1 MSHTLF
7 PLEDNELPFSELN
20 WIDVRSEGEFED
32 GHVIGSINIPILNN
46 EHRILVGTSYK
57 QEGKDSA
64 EELGYKLVSPL
75 FEQLIAEA
83 KKHVKENKI
92 VVYCARGGMR
102 SQIFSDLLSK
112 EGIEVMRLKDG
123 YKRYR
128 NWCLEK
134 FTRPHK
140 LIVMSGKTGSQ
151 KTERLFGLHE
161 VGEAV
166 IDLEGLAHHKGSA
179 FGALGQPAQPT
190 QEHFE
195 NKLAHALFFELKK
208 DQPVWYENES
218 RLIGK
223 VRIPDTLFNTIV
235 RSPRVEIQPS
245 FENRFEFLM
254 ENYGCYSNEE
264 LIEKTQLLTKRMGLE
279 ANKKS
284 IESLENGDKN
294 EWLTLLMHYYD
305 KAYEQ
310 GRLKQAVQPKTI
322 QVQITE
328 NTTHADII
336 AAKEILLS

>member
-7 PLEDNELPFSELN
+7 PLEDNELPFFELN

-75 FEQLIAEA
+75 FAQLIAEA

-112 EGIEVMRLKDG
+112 EGIEVLRLKDG

-179 FGALGQPAQPT
+179 FGSLGLPEQPS
-190 QEHFE
+190 QEQFE
-195 NKLAHALFFELKK
+195 NNLGHALYFELKK
-208 DQPVWYENES
+208 NLPVWYENES
-218 RLIGK
+218 RFIGK
-223 VRIPDTLFNTIV
+223 IRVPDPIFNRIV
-235 RSPRVEIQPS
+235 KSPRIEIEPS
-245 FENRFEFLM
+245 FENRFQFLM
-254 ENYGCYSNEE
+254 ENYGCFSNDE
-264 LIEKTQLLTKRMGLE
+264 LIEKTELLTKRMGLE

-284 IESLENGDKN
+284 IEALENGDKN

-322 QVQITE
+322 QLTITE
-328 NTTHADII
+328 HSTSADII

>member
-1 MSHTLF
+1 
-7 PLEDNELPFSELN
+7 
-20 WIDVRSEGEFED
+20 
-32 GHVIGSINIPILNN
+32 
-46 EHRILVGTSYK
+46 
-57 QEGKDSA
+57 
-64 EELGYKLVSPL
+64 
-75 FEQLIAEA
+75 
-83 KKHVKENKI
+83 
-92 VVYCARGGMR
+92 MR

-112 EGIEVMRLKDG
+112 EGIEVLRLKDG

-134 FTRPHK
+134 FSREHSS
-140 LIVMSGKTGSQ
+140 IVLSGKTGSQ
-151 KTERLFGLHE
+151 KTEHLLGLHS

-179 FGALGQPAQPT
+179 FGALGQPEQPT

-235 RSPRVEIQPS
+235 SSPRVEIQPS

-254 ENYGCYSNEE
+254 ENYGCFSAEE

-284 IESLENGDKN
+284 IEALENGDKN

-322 QVQITE
+322 QIQITE
-328 NTTHADII
+328 NTTHIDII

>member
-32 GHVIGSINIPILNN
+32 GHVISSINIPILNN

-112 EGIEVMRLKDG
+112 EGIEVLRLKDG

-134 FTRPHK
+134 FSREHSS
-140 LIVMSGKTGSQ
+140 IVLSGKTGSQ
-151 KTERLFGLHE
+151 KTERLFGLKNE
-161 VGEAV
+161 GESV

-179 FGALGQPAQPT
+179 FGSLGLPEQPS
-190 QEHFE
+190 QEQFE
-195 NKLAHALFFELKK
+195 NNLAHALYFELKK
-208 DQPVWYENES
+208 NLPVWYENES
-218 RLIGK
+218 RFIGK
-223 VRIPDTLFNTIV
+223 IRVPDPIFNRIV
-235 RSPRVEIQPS
+235 KSPRVEIEPS
-245 FENRFEFLM
+245 FENRFQFLM
-254 ENYGCYSNEE
+254 ENYGCFSNEA

-279 ANKKS
+279 ANKKA
-284 IESLENGDKN
+284 IEAIENGAKD
-294 EWLTLLMHYYD
+294 EWLNLLMHYYD
-305 KAYEQ
+305 KAYDQ
-310 GRLKQAVQPKTI
+310 GRIKLSFQPKFINVPLEETLGLHLI
-322 QVQITE
+322 L
-328 NTTHADII
+328 
-336 AAKEILLS
+336 AAKEKLLS

>member
-1 MSHTLF
+1 
-7 PLEDNELPFSELN
+7 
-20 WIDVRSEGEFED
+20 
-32 GHVIGSINIPILNN
+32 
-46 EHRILVGTSYK
+46 
-57 QEGKDSA
+57 
-64 EELGYKLVSPL
+64 
-75 FEQLIAEA
+75 
-83 KKHVKENKI
+83 
-92 VVYCARGGMR
+92 
-102 SQIFSDLLSK
+102 
-112 EGIEVMRLKDG
+112 
-123 YKRYR
+123 
-128 NWCLEK
+128 
-134 FTRPHK
+134 
-140 LIVMSGKTGSQ
+140 MSGKTGSQ

-179 FGALGQPAQPT
+179 FGALGQLAQPT

-223 VRIPDTLFNTIV
+223 VRIPDPLFDKIV
-235 RSPRVEIQPS
+235 IAPRVEIQPS
-245 FENRFEFLM
+245 FENRFDFLM
-254 ENYGCYSNEE
+254 ENYGCFPSNE

-284 IESLENGDKN
+284 IEALENGDKT

-322 QVQITE
+322 QLPITE
-328 NTTHADII
+328 NSTPADII

>member
-7 PLEDNELPFSELN
+7 PLDDFEFPFQELN
-20 WIDVRSEGEFED
+20 WIDVRSEGEFD
-32 GHVIGSINIPILNN
+32 SGHIPGAFNIPILNN
-46 EHRILVGTSYK
+46 EHRVLVGTSYK

-64 EELGYKLVSPL
+64 VELGYKLVSPL
-75 FEQLIAEA
+75 FESLVAQAMTF
-83 KKHVKENKI
+83 VKENKI

-112 EGIEVMRLKDG
+112 EGVEVLRLKDG

-134 FTRPHK
+134 FTRPQK

-161 VGEAV
+161 AGEAV

-208 DQPVWYENES
+208 ELPVWYENES

-223 VRIPDTLFNTIV
+223 IRIPDPLFDKIV
-235 RSPRVEIQPS
+235 NAPRIEIQPS
-245 FENRFEFLM
+245 FENRFDFLM
-254 ENYGCYSNEE
+254 ENYGCFSNDE
-264 LIEKTQLLTKRMGLE
+264 LIEKTELLTKRMGLE

-284 IESLENGDKN
+284 IEALENGDKN

-322 QVQITE
+322 QVPITE
-328 NTTHADII
+328 DTRPADII

>member
-7 PLEDNELPFSELN
+7 PLEDNELPFSDLN
-20 WIDVRSEGEFED
+20 WIDVRSEGEFEA
-32 GHVIGSINIPILNN
+32 GHVIGAINVPILNN

-83 KKHVKENKI
+83 KKYVKENKI

-112 EGIEVMRLKDG
+112 EGIEVLRLKDG

-134 FTRPHK
+134 FSRVHSSVV
-140 LIVMSGKTGSQ
+140 LSGKTGSQ
-151 KTERLFGLHE
+151 KTERLFGLHS

-179 FGALGQPAQPT
+179 FGALGQPEQPT

-208 DQPVWYENES
+208 EQPIWYENES

-235 RSPRVEIQPS
+235 RSPRIEIQPS
-245 FENRFEFLM
+245 FENRFDFLM
-254 ENYGCYSNEE
+254 ENYGCFSNEE

-279 ANKKS
+279 ANKQS
-284 IESLENGDKN
+284 IEALENGDKN

-322 QVQITE
+322 QLPITE
-328 NTTHADII
+328 NSTPADII

>member
-32 GHVIGSINIPILNN
+32 GHVIGSISIPILNN

-75 FEQLIAEA
+75 FAQLIAEA

-112 EGIEVMRLKDG
+112 EGVEVLRLKDG

-134 FTRPHK
+134 FTRPHQ

-151 KTERLFGLHE
+151 KTERLFGLKNE
-161 VGEAV
+161 GESV

-179 FGALGQPAQPT
+179 FGSLGLPEQPS
-190 QEHFE
+190 QEQFE
-195 NKLAHALFFELKK
+195 NNLAHALYFELKK
-208 DQPVWYENES
+208 NLPVWYENES
-218 RLIGK
+218 RFIGK
-223 VRIPDTLFNTIV
+223 IRVPDPIFNRIV
-235 RSPRVEIQPS
+235 KSPRVEIEPS
-245 FENRFEFLM
+245 FENRFQFLM
-254 ENYGCYSNEE
+254 ENYGCFSNEE
-264 LIEKTQLLTKRMGLE
+264 LIEKTKLLTKRMGLE
-279 ANKKS
+279 ANKKA
-284 IESLENGDKN
+284 IEAIENGDKKT
-294 EWLTLLMHYYD
+294 WLNLLMHYYD
-305 KAYEQ
+305 KAYDQ
-310 GRLKQAVQPKTI
+310 GRIKLSFQPKFINVPLEETLGLH
-322 QVQITE
+322 E
-328 NTTHADII
+328 II
-336 AAKEILLS
+336 AAKEKLLS

>member
-1 MSHTLF
+1 
-7 PLEDNELPFSELN
+7 
-20 WIDVRSEGEFED
+20 
-32 GHVIGSINIPILNN
+32 
-46 EHRILVGTSYK
+46 
-57 QEGKDSA
+57 
-64 EELGYKLVSPL
+64 
-75 FEQLIAEA
+75 
-83 KKHVKENKI
+83 
-92 VVYCARGGMR
+92 
-102 SQIFSDLLSK
+102 
-112 EGIEVMRLKDG
+112 MRLKDG

-179 FGALGQPAQPT
+179 FGALGQPEQPT

-223 VRIPDTLFNTIV
+223 VRIPDPLFDKIV
-235 RSPRVEIQPS
+235 IAPRVEIQPS
-245 FENRFEFLM
+245 FENRFDFLM
-254 ENYGCYSNEE
+254 ENYGCFPSDE

-284 IESLENGDKN
+284 IEALENGDKT

-322 QVQITE
+322 QFPITE

>member
-7 PLEDNELPFSELN
+7 RLEDNELPFSELN
-20 WIDVRSEGEFED
+20 WIDVRSEGEFEA
-32 GHVIGSINIPILNN
+32 GHVIDAINIPILNN
-46 EHRILVGTSYK
+46 QHRILVGTSYK

-83 KKHVKENKI
+83 KKYVKENKI

-112 EGIEVMRLKDG
+112 EGIEVLRLKDG

-134 FTRPHK
+134 FSRVHSSVV
-140 LIVMSGKTGSQ
+140 LSGKTGSQ
-151 KTERLFGLHE
+151 KTERLFGLHS

-179 FGALGQPAQPT
+179 FGALGQPEQPT

-208 DQPVWYENES
+208 EQPIWYENES

-235 RSPRVEIQPS
+235 RSPRIEIQPI
-245 FENRFEFLM
+245 FENRFDFLM
-254 ENYGCYSNEE
+254 ENYGCFSNEE

-279 ANKKS
+279 ANKQS
-284 IESLENGDKN
+284 IEALENGDKN

-322 QVQITE
+322 QLPITE
-328 NTTHADII
+328 NSTPADII

>member
-7 PLEDNELPFSELN
+7 PLDDFEFPLQELN
-20 WIDVRSEGEFED
+20 WIDVRSEGEFEA
-32 GHVIGSINIPILNN
+32 GHIPGAFNIPILNN

-64 EELGYKLVSPL
+64 VELGYKLVSPL
-75 FEQLIAEA
+75 FDQLVAQA
-83 KKHVKENKI
+83 KTFVKENKI

-112 EGIEVMRLKDG
+112 EGIEVYRLKDG

-134 FTRPHK
+134 FSREHSS
-140 LIVMSGKTGSQ
+140 IVLSGKTGSQ
-151 KTERLFGLHE
+151 KTERLFGLKNE
-161 VGEAV
+161 GESV

-179 FGALGQPAQPT
+179 FGALGQPKQPS

-208 DQPVWYENES
+208 EVPIWYENES

-223 VRIPDTLFNTIV
+223 VRIPDALFNRIV
-235 RSPRVEIQPS
+235 CSPRIEIQPT
-245 FENRFEFLM
+245 FENRLHFLM
-254 ENYGCYSNEE
+254 ENYGCFSNEE

-279 ANKKS
+279 ANNKS
-284 IESLENGDKN
+284 IEALENGDKT

-322 QVQITE
+322 QLPITE
-328 NTTHADII
+328 QSTPADII
-336 AAKEILLS
+336 AAKEKLLS

>member
-7 PLEDNELPFSELN
+7 PLEDKELPFSELN

-112 EGIEVMRLKDG
+112 EGIEVLRLKDG

-179 FGALGQPAQPT
+179 FGALGQLAQPT

-208 DQPVWYENES
+208 ELPVW
-218 RLIGK
+218 
-223 VRIPDTLFNTIV
+223 
-235 RSPRVEIQPS
+235 
-245 FENRFEFLM
+245 FEN
-254 ENYGCYSNEE
+254 
-264 LIEKTQLLTKRMGLE
+264 
-279 ANKKS
+279 
-284 IESLENGDKN
+284 
-294 EWLTLLMHYYD
+294 
-305 KAYEQ
+305 
-310 GRLKQAVQPKTI
+310 
-322 QVQITE
+322 
-328 NTTHADII
+328 
-336 AAKEILLS
+336 

>member
-20 WIDVRSEGEFED
+20 WIDVRSEGEFEA
-32 GHVIGSINIPILNN
+32 GHIIGAINIPILNN

-64 EELGYKLVSPL
+64 VELGYKLVSPL
-75 FEQLIAEA
+75 FEQLVTEA

-92 VVYCARGGMR
+92 VIYCARGGMR

-112 EGIEVMRLKDG
+112 EGVEVFRLKDG

-134 FTRPHK
+134 FSRQHQ

-166 IDLEGLAHHKGSA
+166 VDLEGLAHHKGSA
-179 FGALGQPAQPT
+179 FGALGQPEQPT

-223 VRIPDTLFNTIV
+223 IRIPDPLFNRIV
-235 RSPRVEIQPS
+235 NAPRIEIQPS
-245 FENRFEFLM
+245 FENRFDFLM
-254 ENYGCYSNEE
+254 ENYGCFSKEE

-284 IESLENGDKN
+284 IEALENGDKN

-305 KAYEQ
+305 KAYES

-322 QVQITE
+322 QLSITE
-328 NTTHADII
+328 NSTSADII